1 MALIT
6 RQSPCADLVTSV
18 RISPPARPDVSTI
31 PIVFYLL
38 VPVLTLGSKVNI
50 PYDYD
55 SPVAALSAE
64 LVQAL
69 FTYYCILYIVY
80 NYPCLLARVLF

>member
-1 MALIT
+1 MWSTSTYSCRDRYSEMALIT

-18 RISPPARPDVSTI
+18 IISTSAKPDVCQPFPLYFT
-31 PIVFYLL
+31 YLYL
-38 VPVLTLGSKVNI
+38 CKVNI

-69 FTYYCILYIVY
+69 
-80 NYPCLLARVLF
+80 